1 MNRDQDLARLEPWA
15 DKAARF
21 TGWNLSGVKPKL
33 LDPGPPWK
41 YEDLIREYA
50 EDKKQA
56 LDMGTG
62 GGELLSQMR
71 HALPQRTIAT
81 EEWKSMLPSR
91 SVDSTP
97 SMWTQSGARAS
108 TYPLLVRSLTW
119 WPIVMKNL
127 TRKRSLESSRP
138 VAMSL
143 LSK

>member
-1 MNRDQDLARLEPWA
+1 MSTKSPRDLIFEMNRDKDLARLKPWA

-21 TGWNLSGVKPKL
+21 TGWDLSGVKPKL
-33 LDPGPPWK
+33 LDPGPPWN

-71 HALPQRTIAT
+71 HALPT
-81 EEWKSMLPSR
+81 ERLPPRSGRSMLPSR
-91 SVDSTP
+91 SVDSTL

-119 WPIVMKNL
+119 WPI
-127 TRKRSLESSRP
+127 
-138 VAMSL
+138 
-143 LSK
+143 